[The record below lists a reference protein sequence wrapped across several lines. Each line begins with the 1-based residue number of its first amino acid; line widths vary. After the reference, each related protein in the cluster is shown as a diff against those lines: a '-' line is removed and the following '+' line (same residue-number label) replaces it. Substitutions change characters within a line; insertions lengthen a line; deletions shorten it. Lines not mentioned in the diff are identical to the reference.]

1 MYLIVFYIMVNVGLK
16 SSSGPTPSLGIA
28 LQSGSLASNFQTEC
42 MDLDKH
48 ILERKTVN
56 NILHISLN
64 MSRDWWFPA
73 MWHFDMC
80 ILRRACAASCPA

>member
-16 SSSGPTPSLGIA
+16 SSSGPTPSLGIV

-64 MSRDWWFPA
+64 MSRD
-73 MWHFDMC
+73 
-80 ILRRACAASCPA
+80 